1 MSDDIRALT
10 TRVAEEPTSLAFL
23 ELAEA
28 LRRRGQLE
36 AAGKVARGGLGRY
49 PGLAD
54 AHDLMARI
62 LSDQGDL
69 AGAFDAWA
77 DALRLDPMRT
87 SALKGIAFLYFRA
100 GDAAAAIDHLQR
112 AAEADPDDSSIA
124 QALAR
129 VRRESRVMASR
140 SGPEPLPAAV
150 SDQASSA
157 APDHASSAAPAREP
171 APVAAP
177 APLDAPVPLAAVA
190 PRTEPRT
197 EAAHLEQPD
206 PESPFAELE
215 GGHALVL
222 VDANGLRLAGGM
234 PDPDGDDSGD
244 RVAAQLAGVSREA
257 SRATRLLGLGT
268 WQTITVE
275 SPDAHFVLVRPTGE
289 TILFAA
295 REPSLPMGRVA
306 LVAERAA
313 RVAKHWL
320 ERVQ

>member
-1 MSDDIRALT
+1 VSDDIRALT
-10 TRVAEEPTSLAFL
+10 TRLAEEPTSLAFL

-36 AAGKVARGGLGRY
+36 AASKVARGGLGRY

-87 SALKGIAFLYFRA
+87 GALKGIAFLYFRA
-100 GDAAAAIDHLQR
+100 GDAVAAIDHLQR
-112 AAEADPDDSSIA
+112 AAEADPDDESIA

-129 VRRESRVMASR
+129 VRRESRAM
-140 SGPEPLPAAV
+140 
-150 SDQASSA
+150 
-157 APDHASSAAPAREP
+157 DHRTTPTP
-171 APVAAP
+171 AP
-177 APLDAPVPLAAVA
+177 APA
-190 PRTEPRT
+190 
-197 EAAHLEQPD
+197 PD
-206 PESPFAELE
+206 PEPVVITQPAPATVVAPAPAMIVERPDPGSPFAELD
-215 GGHALVL
+215 GGHSLVL
-222 VDANGLRLAGGM
+222 VDANGLRLAGSL
-234 PDPDGDDSGD
+234 PAPDGAETGD

-257 SRATRLLGLGT
+257 TRATRLLGLGT

-289 TILFAA
+289 TVLLAA
-295 REPSLPMGRVA
+295 REPSLPMARIA

-313 RVAKHWL
+313 RAAKIWL

>member
-1 MSDDIRALT
+1 MSDDIRTLT
-10 TRVAEEPTSLAFL
+10 TRLAEEPTSLAFL

-36 AAGKVARGGLGRY
+36 AACKVARGGLGRY

-87 SALKGIAFLYFRA
+87 GSLKGIAFLYFRA
-100 GDAAAAIDHLQR
+100 GDAPAAIDHLQR
-112 AAEADPDDSSIA
+112 AAEADPDDQSIA

-129 VRRESRVMASR
+129 VRRESRVMPHR
-140 SGPEPLPAAV
+140 TTPA
-150 SDQASSA
+150 A
-157 APDHASSAAPAREP
+157 APDPEP
-171 APVAAP
+171 VMIRDPEPGLVVEPPPVA
-177 APLDAPVPLAAVA
+177 
-190 PRTEPRT
+190 R
-197 EAAHLEQPD
+197 PD
-206 PESPFAELE
+206 PGSPFAELE
-215 GGHALVL
+215 GGHSLVL
-222 VDANGLRLAGGM
+222 VDANGLRLAGSL
-234 PDPDGDDSGD
+234 PAPDGDDSGD

-257 SRATRLLGLGT
+257 TRAARLLGLGA

-275 SPDAHFVLVRPTGE
+275 SSDAHFVLVRPTGE
-289 TILFAA
+289 TILLAA
-295 REPSLPMGRVA
+295 REPSLPMARIA

-313 RVAKHWL
+313 RAAKSWL

>member
-1 MSDDIRALT
+1 VSDDIRTLT
-10 TRVAEEPTSLAFL
+10 TRLAEEPTSLAFL

-28 LRRRGQLE
+28 LRHRGKLD
-36 AAGKVARGGLGRY
+36 AAGKVARGGLSRY

-54 AHDLMARI
+54 AHDLLARI

-87 SALKGIAFLYFRA
+87 GSLKGIAFLYFRA
-100 GDAAAAIDHLQR
+100 GDAVAAIDHLQR
-112 AAEADPDDSSIA
+112 AAEADPDDESIA

-129 VRRESRVMASR
+129 VRRESRAMAHR
-140 SGPEPLPAAV
+140 T
-150 SDQASSA
+150 
-157 APDHASSAAPAREP
+157 
-171 APVAAP
+171 AP
-177 APLDAPVPLAAVA
+177 APAPDPEPVTVAEPPLV
-190 PRTEPRT
+190 
-197 EAAHLEQPD
+197 EQPD
-206 PESPFAELE
+206 PSSPFAELE

-222 VDANGLRLAGGM
+222 VDANGLRLAGSL
-234 PDPDGDDSGD
+234 PAPDGDETGD

-257 SRATRLLGLGT
+257 ARATRLLGLGT
-268 WQTITVE
+268 WQSITVE

-289 TILFAA
+289 TVLLAA
-295 REPSLPMGRVA
+295 REPSLPMARVA

-313 RVAKHWL
+313 RAAKSWL

>member
-1 MSDDIRALT
+1 MSDDIRTLT
-10 TRVAEEPTSLAFL
+10 TRLAEEPTSLAFL

-28 LRRRGQLE
+28 LRHRGQLD
-36 AAGKVARGGLGRY
+36 AARKVARGGLSRY

-54 AHDLMARI
+54 AHDLLARI

-87 SALKGIAFLYFRA
+87 GSLKGIAFLYFRA
-100 GDAAAAIDHLQR
+100 GDAVAAIDHLQR
-112 AAEADPDDSSIA
+112 AAEADPDDASIA

-129 VRRESRVMASR
+129 VRRESRAMAHR
-140 SGPEPLPAAV
+140 T
-150 SDQASSA
+150 
-157 APDHASSAAPAREP
+157 
-171 APVAAP
+171 AP
-177 APLDAPVPLAAVA
+177 APAPDPEPVTVA
-190 PRTEPRT
+190 GPPPV
-197 EAAHLEQPD
+197 EQPD
-206 PESPFAELE
+206 PSSPFAELE

-222 VDANGLRLAGGM
+222 VDANGLRLAGSL
-234 PDPDGDDSGD
+234 PAPDGDETGD

-257 SRATRLLGLGT
+257 ARATRLLGLGT
-268 WQTITVE
+268 WQSITVE

-289 TILFAA
+289 TVLLAA
-295 REPSLPMGRVA
+295 REPSLPMARVA

-313 RVAKHWL
+313 RAAKSWL

>member
-1 MSDDIRALT
+1 VSDDIRALT
-10 TRVAEEPTSLAFL
+10 TRLAEEPTSLAFL

-36 AAGKVARGGLGRY
+36 AASKVARGGLGRY

-62 LSDQGDL
+62 FSDQGDL

-87 SALKGIAFLYFRA
+87 GALKGIAFLYFRA
-100 GDAAAAIDHLQR
+100 GDAVAAIDHLQR
-112 AAEADPDDSSIA
+112 AAEADPDDESIA

-129 VRRESRVMASR
+129 VRRESRAM
-140 SGPEPLPAAV
+140 
-150 SDQASSA
+150 
-157 APDHASSAAPAREP
+157 DHRTTPTP
-171 APVAAP
+171 AP
-177 APLDAPVPLAAVA
+177 APA
-190 PRTEPRT
+190 
-197 EAAHLEQPD
+197 PD
-206 PESPFAELE
+206 PEPVVITQPAPATVVAPAPAMIVERPDPGSPFAELD
-215 GGHALVL
+215 GGHSLVL
-222 VDANGLRLAGGM
+222 VDANGLRLAGSL
-234 PDPDGDDSGD
+234 PAPDGAETGD

-257 SRATRLLGLGT
+257 TRATRLLGLGT

-289 TILFAA
+289 TVLLAA
-295 REPSLPMGRVA
+295 REPSLPMARIA

-313 RVAKHWL
+313 RAAKIWL